1 MPYIFGKLWHL
12 AIIWAISKA
21 FQCILRVLI
30 LQVAKQTRL
39 SPTSEN
45 ESYLH
50 LSFFI
55 PGHPLRHAAR
65 LLVGPHGTRDDCTA
79 PENPNDLVLAF
90 QLQLLM
96 QSIST
101 EAPIIRLMQA
111 LLWF

>member
-1 MPYIFGKLWHL
+1 MFVFSSLWRGDTT
-12 AIIWAISKA
+12 ISDD
-21 FQCILRVLI
+21 I
-30 LQVAKQTRL
+30 
-39 SPTSEN
+39 
-45 ESYLH
+45 
-50 LSFFI
+50 FFI

-96 QSIST
+96 QSIPT

-111 LLWF
+111 LLCF

>member
-1 MPYIFGKLWHL
+1 MALSYNLGYQESILVHPTRRPIFAGNH
-12 AIIWAISKA
+12 
-21 FQCILRVLI
+21 
-30 LQVAKQTRL
+30 TRL

-55 PGHPLRHAAR
+55 PGHPLCHTAR

-79 PENPNDLVLAF
+79 PKNPNDLVLAF

-96 QSIST
+96 QSIPT